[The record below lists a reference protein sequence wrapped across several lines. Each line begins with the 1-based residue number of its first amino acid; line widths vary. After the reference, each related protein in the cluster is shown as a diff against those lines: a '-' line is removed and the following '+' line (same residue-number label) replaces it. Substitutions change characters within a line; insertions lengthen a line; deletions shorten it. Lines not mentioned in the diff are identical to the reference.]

1 MLRQC
6 FSIVLLWLTILSPI
20 LSPAVLAQEV
30 PVENQ
35 QNTFVAF
42 DEETSTQS
50 TSYIVDALK
59 IFTQYFHSP
68 EKLDPREMLNYA
80 LFRVAELVKMPGTTP
95 KQWTIPSYTAKAEII
110 PTFHRLYNALE
121 KYAERQGLDLSKLKY
136 QAIQAMLASVGDSH
150 AYFMPPD
157 VMQRSNERLRGG
169 DYGGIGILITAHK
182 SGIVYVWYV
191 IPDGPA
197 DQAGI
202 EDFDILVKVNGE
214 PIKDINDAAQKLRG
228 KIGTKVALTVR
239 RLGQEHEFLI
249 TRDKVKGSQWPFE
262 LRVYRR
268 NGRNIIVYL
277 ALWDFRN
284 GIVEKIKQI
293 DPSVWTNCDGIIL
306 DLRGNG
312 GGYLYEAT
320 ELMDIFL
327 PRFQLLYIWKNNVE
341 RIITYSMKPQKLSQP
356 LIVMVNQVSASASE
370 IVAGVLQEI
379 GRAQVAGQ
387 KTLGSVSVAKIQLLN
402 DGAGMVVPVWQFFK
416 PSGEPIEGI
425 GVMPDINLPDL
436 SREDIER
443 GVDSELEATL
453 NELFKQL
460 SQLSTK

>member
-6 FSIVLLWLTILSPI
+6 FSIIILLWLTILSPI

-30 PVENQ
+30 PVDNQ
-35 QNTFVAF
+35 QNTFVEF

-50 TSYIVDALK
+50 TFYIVDALK

-68 EKLDPREMLNYA
+68 EKLDPREMLNHA

-95 KQWTIPSYTAKAEII
+95 KQWMIPSYTVKAEIV
-110 PTFHRLYNALE
+110 PTFNRLYNALE
-121 KYAERQGLDLSKLKY
+121 KYAEHQGRDLSKLKY

-157 VMQRSNERLRGG
+157 VMQRFNEQLRGA
-169 DYGGIGILITAHK
+169 DYGGIGILITGYE
-182 SGIVYVWYV
+182 SGIVYVRYV

-202 EDFDILVKVNGE
+202 KAFDILVKVNGE
-214 PIKDINDAAQKLRG
+214 TVENINDAAQKLRG
-228 KIGTKVALTVR
+228 KIGTKIALTVR

-249 TRDKVKGSQWPFE
+249 IRDKIKGSQWSFE
-262 LRVYRR
+262 LKVYSR
-268 NGRNIIVYL
+268 NGRNIVYL

-293 DPSVWTNCDGIIL
+293 DPPGWTNCDGIIL

-356 LIVMVNQVSASASE
+356 LIVMVNPGSASASE
-370 IVAGVLQEI
+370 IVAGVLQEL

-387 KTLGSVSVAKIQLLN
+387 KTLGSVSVADIKVLN
-402 DGAGMVVPVWQFFK
+402 DGACMLVPVWQFFK
-416 PSGEPIEGI
+416 PSGQPIEGI
-425 GVMPDINLPDL
+425 GVTPDINLPDL
-436 SREDIER
+436 SREDIEG

-460 SQLSTK
+460 SK